1 VALRA
6 CLIAL
11 AALVPLGC
19 GGERDQGERAARSP
33 LEPQLAS
40 AARVAPG
47 DFPAV
52 GGRTL
57 QQIADTAKA
66 GPQVGLATSVFVPG
80 INRIAFGLIDPKG
93 SFLYGKTAVYLAP
106 TPRDRAR
113 GPFPAPA
120 DSLLVRPPYRSRGA
134 AEEDAEIAAIYSTQ
148 VRLPRA
154 GRYAALMLTQTAQGA
169 LGAPTQITVAKRT
182 PVPARGEPAPRVA
195 TDTLASAGGSI
206 KAIDTRDPP
215 DDMHDLDLRDVVGR
229 RPVALLFATPA
240 LCESRVCGPVTDIAQ
255 QLKADY
261 RDRVAFI
268 HQEVYRDN
276 DPRKGLRPPLEAFG
290 LRSEPW
296 LFTID
301 RDGRVAA
308 RLEGSFG
315 LGEFR
320 RALDAALR

>member
-1 VALRA
+1 
-6 CLIAL
+6 
-11 AALVPLGC
+11 
-19 GGERDQGERAARSP
+19 
-33 LEPQLAS
+33 
-40 AARVAPG
+40 
-47 DFPAV
+47 
-52 GGRTL
+52 
-57 QQIADTAKA
+57 
-66 GPQVGLATSVFVPG
+66 VPG
-80 INRIAFGLIDPKG
+80 TNRIAFGLIDPKG
-93 SFLYGKTAVYLAP
+93 SFLDGKTAVYLAP
-106 TPRDRAR
+106 TPRDRSR

-195 TDTLASAGGSI
+195 TDTLASAGSI

-240 LCESRVCGPVTDIAQ
+240 LCESRVCGPVTNIAQ